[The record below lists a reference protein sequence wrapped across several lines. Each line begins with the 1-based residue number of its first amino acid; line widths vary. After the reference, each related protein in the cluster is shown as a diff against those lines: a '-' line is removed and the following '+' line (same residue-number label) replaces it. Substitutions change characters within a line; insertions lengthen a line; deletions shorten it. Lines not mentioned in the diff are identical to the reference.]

1 MPFAI
6 LPFPGSPVAMPIPDR
21 HILVC
26 TGSDCRKRGARKV
39 YKAFKEVLDDRG
51 LKRRIKVL
59 EVDCFDQ
66 CAHGPIALVYPDAT
80 WYAGLQ
86 ANDPEQIVDQHLVGG
101 QPVEEKLYHRA
112 HKREK

>member
-1 MPFAI
+1 
-6 LPFPGSPVAMPIPDR
+6 MPIPER

-26 TGSDCRKRGARKV
+26 TGDDCRKRGGRKV

-66 CAHGPIALVYPDAT
+66 CAHGPMALVYPDAV
-80 WYAGLQ
+80 WYAELRP
-86 ANDPEQIVDQHLVGG
+86 NDPEEIVDRHLEGG
-101 QPVEEKLYHRA
+101 TPVVEKLYSRA
-112 HKREK
+112 HGGKK

>member
-1 MPFAI
+1 
-6 LPFPGSPVAMPIPDR
+6 MPIPER

-26 TGSDCRKRGARKV
+26 TGSDCRKRGGRKV

-66 CAHGPIALVYPDAT
+66 CAHGPMAVVYPDAV
-80 WYAGLQ
+80 WYAELKP
-86 ANDPEQIVDQHLVGG
+86 NDPEQIVDQHLAGG
-101 QPVEEKLYHRA
+101 TPVAEKLYRRA
-112 HKREK
+112 HNPKK